1 MSIFTDEGYKNR
13 DEYLRMMAKEFGLE
27 FTKVKNLAS
36 GISDEDVMYD
46 LPAMLESQIS
56 DLLDDDE
63 DDDLV
68 EDTWEKAYDALV
80 AATMEKYGI
89 V

>member
-13 DEYLRMMAKEFGLE
+13 DEYLKTMAKEIGLD

-36 GISDEDVMYD
+36 GISDDDVMYD
-46 LPAMLESQIS
+46 LPSMLESQIS
-56 DLLDDDE
+56 DLLDEDE
-63 DDDLV
+63 DYE
-68 EDTWEKAYDALV
+68 EDEETVHNNFV
-80 AATMEKYGI
+80 AQVMEKYGI

>member
-13 DEYLRMMAKEFGLE
+13 DEYLKTMAKEFGLD

-36 GISDEDVMYD
+36 GISDDDVMYD

-56 DLLDDDE
+56 DLLDDE
-63 DDDLV
+63 DDDYE
-68 EDTWEKAYDALV
+68 EDAEEAYNNFV
-80 AATMEKYGI
+80 AKTMEKYGI